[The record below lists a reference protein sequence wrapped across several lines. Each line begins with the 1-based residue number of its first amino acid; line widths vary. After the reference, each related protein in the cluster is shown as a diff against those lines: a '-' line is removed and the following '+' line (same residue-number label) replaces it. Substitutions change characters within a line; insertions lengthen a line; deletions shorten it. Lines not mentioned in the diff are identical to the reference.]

1 MAPPAKKK
9 LIVIESGLIAGM
21 ARDARFLKEFQF
33 LGSIAKA
40 QPKKKGCGACAR
52 AAGETAALYA
62 AAKRTIAGLDSDKK
76 RKLKDML
83 NAEKARVTY
92 VNPGSKKVIELTF

>member
-1 MAPPAKKK
+1 MALPKRK

-21 ARDARFLKEFQF
+21 AGNPKFVKEFQF
-33 LGSIAKA
+33 LGAIAKVK
-40 QPKKKGCGACAR
+40 PKKKGCGTCAR

-76 RKLKDML
+76 RKLKEML
-83 NAEKARVTY
+83 NTEKARVTY
-92 VNPGSKKVIELTF
+92 VNPGSKKVVELTF